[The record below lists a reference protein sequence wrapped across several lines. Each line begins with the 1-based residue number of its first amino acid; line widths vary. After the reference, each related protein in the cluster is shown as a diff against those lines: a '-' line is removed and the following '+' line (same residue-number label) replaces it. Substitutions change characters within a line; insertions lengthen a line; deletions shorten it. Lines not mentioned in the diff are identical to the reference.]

1 MRFAYLG
8 LHLEKTIARQNNG
21 YAYGC
26 TQNYGTKLIIL
37 LLKGGVQMQLI
48 IRYKSKSL
56 IVTFACLFNK

>member
-8 LHLEKTIARQNNG
+8 LLLEKTIARQNNG

-37 LLKGGVQMQLI
+37 LLKGGV
-48 IRYKSKSL
+48 
-56 IVTFACLFNK
+56 